1 MKIYKILLI
10 VTLILSGC
18 SNKQDREEDQIRI
31 GISFY
36 DSYDPFITE
45 LSNNIQKNLSDEAN
59 IVVRLK
65 DAEKSQQTQNRQV
78 QDMIDDDYDVICV
91 NLVDRTAPNKIINMA
106 EDTDTPIIFFN
117 RELVS
122 QDLESWTRLYYVGAD
137 AQESGKMQGEMAA
150 EYIAEHPEVDKNND
164 GKIQYVV
171 LEGEAGHQDSI
182 VRTDV
187 SIQTI
192 SDSGLDIDKLDFAI
206 ANWNRSQAY
215 TKTKQ
220 LFSKYD
226 NIELIISNNDEMA
239 LGAVQALQE
248 ENTSQTDWPI
258 IIGIDGTADGLE
270 AVKEGYMIGTVY
282 NDGIGQAEAIAKLA
296 LALAKGS
303 SLDDLNLKSGKYI
316 RLPYAKVT
324 SENVDDYLSI
334 MQ

>member
-1 MKIYKILLI
+1 MKIYKVLLAAA
-10 VTLILSGC
+10 LILSGC
-18 SNKQDREEDQIRI
+18 SSAQEQEEDQIRI

-45 LSNNIQKNLSDEAN
+45 LSNHIQEDLSNEAN

-78 QDMIDDDYDVICV
+78 QDMIDDGYDVICV

-106 EDTDTPIIFFN
+106 EDSDTPIIFFN

-137 AQESGKMQGEMAA
+137 AQESGRMQGEMAA
-150 EYIAEHPEVDKNND
+150 DYIKEHPEVDANND

-187 SIQTI
+187 SIQTL

-220 LFSKYD
+220 LLSKYD

-248 ENTSQTDWPI
+248 SNVNEEKWPV
-258 IIGIDGTADGLE
+258 IIGIDGTSDGLE
-270 AVKEGYMIGTVY
+270 AVKNGYLIGTIY
-282 NDGIGQAEAIAKLA
+282 NDGIGQADAIASLA
-296 LALAKGS
+296 LALAKGE
-303 SLDDLNLKSGKYI
+303 SLDDLHLKSGKYI

-324 SENVDDYLSI
+324 SDNVDDYIALL
-334 MQ
+334 Q

>member
-1 MKIYKILLI
+1 MKVNKLFIIMSLLI
-10 VTLILSGC
+10 SGC
-18 SNKQDREEDQIRI
+18 ASSLNHEEEQIRI

-45 LSNNIQKNLSDEAN
+45 LSNNIQNNLSEETN

-65 DAEKSQQTQNRQV
+65 DAEKSQTTQNRQV
-78 QDMIDDDYDVICV
+78 QDMIDDDFDVICV
-91 NLVDRTAPNKIINMA
+91 NLVDRTAANKIINMA

-137 AQESGKMQGEMAA
+137 AEESGRMQGEMAA
-150 EYIAEHPEVDKNND
+150 EYIEEHPEVDKNSD

-187 SIQTI
+187 SIQTL
-192 SDSGLDIDKLDFAI
+192 SDASFDIEKVDFAI
-206 ANWNRSQAY
+206 ANWNRAQAY

-220 LFSKYD
+220 LLSRYD
-226 NIELIISNNDEMA
+226 NIELILSNNDEMA
-239 LGAVQALQE
+239 LGAVQALEESELAQE
-248 ENTSQTDWPI
+248 YWPI
-258 IIGIDGTADGLE
+258 IIGIDGTSDGLE
-270 AVKEGYMIGTVY
+270 AVKNGSLIGTVY

-296 LALAKGS
+296 LTLAKGS
-303 SLDDLNLKSGKYI
+303 SLDDLNLKNGKYI

-324 SENVDDYLSI
+324 AENVDEYLALV
-334 MQ
+334 Q